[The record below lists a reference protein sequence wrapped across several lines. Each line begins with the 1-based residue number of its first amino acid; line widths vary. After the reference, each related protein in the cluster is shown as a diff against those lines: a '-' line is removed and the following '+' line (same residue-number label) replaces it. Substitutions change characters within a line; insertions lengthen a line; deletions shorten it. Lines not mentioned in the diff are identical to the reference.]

1 MHLVVVSTTDL
12 HGWFAGH
19 QDAVPPYG
27 GLPLFAGFVEALRET
42 NPGRVVVLDSG
53 DLFQGTLESNLF
65 EGEPVVRGYNAIGYT
80 AAAVGN
86 HEFDF
91 GPVGPDPVPLNPGQD
106 PLGALKRNASLA
118 AFTFLSA
125 NMTEKAT
132 GRTPAWA
139 KGSMIADVA
148 GVKLGVIGLSTPDTP
163 NTTVFANV
171 AALEFGDPV
180 AATVREAAA
189 LRASGADAVIVIAH
203 MGGRCSN
210 VSDPHNPASCERD
223 QEGMD
228 YLNRLPRGTI
238 DAYFA
243 GHTHAEMR
251 HFINGTPAIQAANYS
266 REFATVDLWVD
277 SRRHAVISGRTT
289 LRPLTMIC
297 QAFYAGTQTC
307 DPKKAPAGAALV
319 PATYEGKTIAP
330 VQKVADVLNPYL
342 TQVAAKR
349 NEPTGITTAGAF
361 VRNYLRE
368 SSLGDLLA
376 DALRDA
382 AGADVAFVNSGG
394 IRSNLRAGNLLYS
407 DMFEVMPFDN
417 YPAIVTMTGSQI
429 ADALRLAST
438 GERGILQVSGLRYA
452 IDEARDRDKPMPERK
467 RVVSVALANGQPL
480 EPNALYRVA
489 MPDFLANG
497 GDGLLP
503 VTSAI
508 PADRIAIDRSIPLR
522 DVFAAAL
529 QKRPMPLQP
538 STDGRITVLNPQ
550 STSAPER

>member
-27 GLPLFAGFVEALRET
+27 GLPLFAGFVEALREA

>member
-1 MHLVVVSTTDL
+1 VHLVVVSTTDL

-106 PLGALKRNASLA
+106 PLGALKRNASMA
-118 AFTFLSA
+118 TFTFLSA

-550 STSAPER
+550 SAPAPER

>member
-1 MHLVVVSTTDL
+1 VHLVVVSTTDL

-27 GLPLFAGFVEALRET
+27 GLPLFAGFVEALREA